1 MDREKVIKGLELCL
15 KTIDEPDC
23 RKECPYYEA
32 CQKYEGR
39 VIFQPLMRDTLALLK
54 EQETKDT
61 GHSRVFQCEKCG
73 YGIDDI
79 FLSTVE
85 KKYPIVPK
93 YCPNCGRGVCPD
105 DRPRKNN
112 ELA

>member
-1 MDREKVIKGLELCL
+1 MDDKSLLIERLERLA
-15 KTIDEPDC
+15 IVFDE
-23 RKECPYYEA
+23 
-32 CQKYEGR
+32 
-39 VIFQPLMRDTLALLK
+39 LMPGCAELVRDAIAMLK

-93 YCPNCGRGVCPD
+93 YCPNCGRSVCQD
-105 DRPRKNN
+105 D
-112 ELA
+112 